1 MRCSTCDRS
10 RKDDKHARRRAPR
23 IPTTSVP
30 LHRETLSSNR
40 LRRVCDPA
48 VSTQE
53 HRADGGSRA
62 AASQGNVSCVDGTR
76 ADPGAGRFVS
86 PGIAWQELDH
96 VVLYETLQR
105 VLTRAVC
112 KWAGVP
118 LASREAARRSKQ
130 LALFDAADRSPV
142 HFKSR
147 LARAR
152 TKDWAAGLIE
162 NVRLGALR
170 PPLRTALRE
179 IALQRDIDGQLLSAQ
194 AAAVELLDLLR
205 PAVAAS
211 GDIVNCARAL
221 HQFPKTVERLKA
233 GGQPY
238 RDTFI
243 GELRQRHPALPA
255 VPAQLAVALMRTAL
269 DFFTET
275 IRYNT
280 PEPDRHA

>member
-1 MRCSTCDRS
+1 MRVDERLEFQRHPYRFIAKRCRQIASDVSVTRLFL
-10 RKDDKHARRRAPR
+10 RKNTGRTEEAARRHRKAMFLSLTAPGRIQELADLFRQELRAELP
-23 IPTTSVP
+23 
-30 LHRETLSSNR
+30 
-40 LRRVCDPA
+40 
-48 VSTQE
+48 Q
-53 HRADGGSRA
+53 
-62 AASQGNVSCVDGTR
+62 
-76 ADPGAGRFVS
+76 
-86 PGIAWQELDH
+86 WQELDH

-105 VLTRAVC
+105 VLTHAVC

-130 LALFDAADRSPV
+130 LALFDAADRSPA

-152 TKDWAAGLIE
+152 TEDWAAGLIE

-179 IALQRDIDGQLLSAQ
+179 IALHRDIDGQLLSAQ

-221 HQFPKTVERLKA
+221 HQFPKAVEPLKA

-243 GELRQRHPALPA
+243 GELRQRPPALAA
-255 VPAQLAVALMRTAL
+255 VPARLAVALMRTAL

-275 IRYNT
+275 IRYNV